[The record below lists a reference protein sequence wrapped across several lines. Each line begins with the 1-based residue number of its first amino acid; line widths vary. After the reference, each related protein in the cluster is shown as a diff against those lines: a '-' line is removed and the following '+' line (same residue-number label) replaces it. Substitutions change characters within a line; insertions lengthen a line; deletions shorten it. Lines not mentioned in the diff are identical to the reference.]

1 MGKGCLLN
9 LCQKSNGEDNII
21 GFYVHLDEMNPH
33 IHCTLVPVDAE
44 KNRISWTSVFGQNM
58 KEESFNMTK
67 LHSELERQVNRKW
80 GLERGSNMAET
91 KARHRST
98 EEYKRDLV
106 REVTNL
112 QQTRQ
117 ELIKQIHRN
126 EIKLK
131 GLSTMIENLQ
141 NRKEDIQKQIDL
153 IAKQFG
159 QEGVNNEELGNKMA
173 ALREEMKRV
182 DEKLAERHQM
192 LENTKKVLLEANE
205 KLEEMKREHTNLE
218 KDMVKSEES
227 KIADIQRNMVGQF
240 NGMMLSAM
248 RPILPTLTPEQREIL
263 EDSDFALLFEK
274 SAEILNC
281 AVMLARGYIQLAT
294 DYAVSCGG
302 GGGGPTS
309 GWGRDKDD
317 DDDRWW
323 RKCLAHA
330 TAMVR
335 PAKRKAQ
342 SW

>member
-1 MGKGCLLN
+1 
-9 LCQKSNGEDNII
+9 
-21 GFYVHLDEMNPH
+21 
-33 IHCTLVPVDAE
+33 
-44 KNRISWTSVFGQNM
+44 
-58 KEESFNMTK
+58 
-67 LHSELERQVNRKW
+67 
-80 GLERGSNMAET
+80 
-91 KARHRST
+91 
-98 EEYKRDLV
+98 
-106 REVTNL
+106 
-112 QQTRQ
+112 
-117 ELIKQIHRN
+117 
-126 EIKLK
+126 
-131 GLSTMIENLQ
+131 MIENLQ

-302 GGGGPTS
+302 GGGRSNFWMGT
-309 GWGRDKDD
+309 
-317 DDDRWW
+317 
-323 RKCLAHA
+323 
-330 TAMVR
+330 
-335 PAKRKAQ
+335 
-342 SW
+342 

>member
-1 MGKGCLLN
+1 
-9 LCQKSNGEDNII
+9 
-21 GFYVHLDEMNPH
+21 
-33 IHCTLVPVDAE
+33 
-44 KNRISWTSVFGQNM
+44 
-58 KEESFNMTK
+58 
-67 LHSELERQVNRKW
+67 
-80 GLERGSNMAET
+80 
-91 KARHRST
+91 
-98 EEYKRDLV
+98 
-106 REVTNL
+106 
-112 QQTRQ
+112 
-117 ELIKQIHRN
+117 
-126 EIKLK
+126 
-131 GLSTMIENLQ
+131 MIENLQ

-159 QEGVNNEELGNKMA
+159 QEGINNEELGNKMA

-182 DEKLAERHQM
+182 DEKLAERRQM

-205 KLEEMKREHTNLE
+205 KLEEMKREYTNLE
-218 KDMVKSEES
+218 KDVVKSEES
-227 KIADIQRNMVGQF
+227 KMADIQRNMVGQF

-335 PAKRKAQ
+335 PAKRKR
-342 SW
+342 SRGR

>member
-1 MGKGCLLN
+1 M
-9 LCQKSNGEDNII
+9 
-21 GFYVHLDEMNPH
+21 
-33 IHCTLVPVDAE
+33 
-44 KNRISWTSVFGQNM
+44 
-58 KEESFNMTK
+58 
-67 LHSELERQVNRKW
+67 

-117 ELIKQIHRN
+117 DLIKQIHRN

-182 DEKLAERHQM
+182 DEKLAERRQM

-205 KLEEMKREHTNLE
+205 N
-218 KDMVKSEES
+218 
-227 KIADIQRNMVGQF
+227 
-240 NGMMLSAM
+240 
-248 RPILPTLTPEQREIL
+248 
-263 EDSDFALLFEK
+263 
-274 SAEILNC
+274 
-281 AVMLARGYIQLAT
+281 
-294 DYAVSCGG
+294 
-302 GGGGPTS
+302 
-309 GWGRDKDD
+309 
-317 DDDRWW
+317 W
-323 RKCLAHA
+323 R
-330 TAMVR
+330 R
-335 PAKRKAQ
+335 
-342 SW
+342 